1 MSGIRYVVRDKAT
14 QGCDFLLWGDDD
26 EEGARE
32 TLQRALSDGLDV
44 ELIVT
49 LAHDM
54 DPHTRRLIEGKR

>member
-14 QGCDFLLWGDDD
+14 QGVDFLLWGDDD
-26 EEGARE
+26 EEAAQE
-32 TLQRALSDGLDV
+32 TLRSCLADGLEV

-54 DPHTRRLIEGKR
+54 DPHTRRLIEGK